1 MWHLAETLRGLQRSD
16 EAEPLARRTLQIW
29 EASFG
34 PDHEW
39 TAWALI
45 SLAETRL
52 AQGDAGEA
60 AGLAERAASVL
71 QRVFGAE
78 HPVLASTLTLQA
90 RARLALDEPDSAEP
104 LLLRAL
110 SIHGAATDDGE
121 AAALAEALL
130 ADTRAR
136 QSRH

>member
-1 MWHLAETLRGLQRSD
+1 M
-16 EAEPLARRTLQIW
+16 W

-34 PDHEW
+34 PEHEW

-52 AQGDAGEA
+52 AQGDAAEA
-60 AGLAERAASVL
+60 AELAERAAGVL

-90 RARLALDEPDSAEP
+90 RALLAMDEPDTAEP

-110 SIHGAATDDGE
+110 SIHGAARDDGE
-121 AAALAEALL
+121 AAALADALL
-130 ADTRAR
+130 ADVHAR
-136 QSRH
+136 QNCGIEAARAAATSAA